1 MTKAVTAKLKPD
13 TLDQTVVSV
22 TMSIVFFGYQSYG
35 GCNSALKNLC
45 KQGEPPE
52 VNTGTKSLGGS
63 CLTQF
68 RLHWTC
74 DFKIERKA
82 LS

>member
-13 TLDQTVVSV
+13 TLDQTVMSV
-22 TMSIVFFGYQSYG
+22 TMSIEFSLDTS
-35 GCNSALKNLC
+35 GCNFALKKLC

-63 CLTQF
+63 CFTQF